1 MSNGRQLNQ
10 PFFKLLDKLVR
21 SEVSNM
27 ARPRWCKPGEG
38 YIFLVKPGY
47 FRRWAKLI
55 PQSVWQN
62 LFKYLSVNK
71 KKDRISKLVSDK
83 SILTA
88 LGRPLGCQGKVIWNA
103 TLMLQ
108 SSTNSSQ
115 GVRGFILRDHRGQVI
130 WCGCRHNRGIFNPL
144 TAEVLALYYRNSPQF
159 NL

>member
-1 MSNGRQLNQ
+1 MEGSSIQ

-38 YIFLVKPGY
+38 YMKCNIEAAVFNQ
-47 FRRWAKLI
+47 F
-55 PQSVWQN
+55 QS
-62 LFKYLSVNK
+62 
-71 KKDRISKLVSDK
+71 
-83 SILTA
+83 
-88 LGRPLGCQGKVIWNA
+88 
-103 TLMLQ
+103 
-108 SSTNSSQ
+108 

-159 NL
+159 NF